1 VRENR
6 SVAEGPADDVV
17 HHPID
22 GLLDLH
28 QFRPEDA
35 RDVVGDYL
43 DACRD
48 AGVLDVRIVHGKG
61 KGVLRRIVHSLLD
74 QRADVEWF
82 RLQAGGGGWGATIV
96 RLTGGLATATA
107 RRETR

>member
-6 SVAEGPADDVV
+6 TVAAGPGDDVV
-17 HHPID
+17 EHPID

-61 KGVLRRIVHSLLD
+61 EGVLRRIVHSLLD
-74 QRADVEWF
+74 QRSDVEWF
-82 RLQAGGGGWGATIV
+82 RLEAGGGGWGATIV
-96 RLTGGLATATA
+96 RLTEGPAAATE
-107 RRETR
+107 RRETP